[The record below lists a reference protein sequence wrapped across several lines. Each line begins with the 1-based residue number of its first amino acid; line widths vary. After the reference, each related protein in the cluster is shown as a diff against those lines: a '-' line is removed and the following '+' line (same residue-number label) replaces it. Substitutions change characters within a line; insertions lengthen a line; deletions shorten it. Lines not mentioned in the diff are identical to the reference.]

1 MNIKLILV
9 GKTNE
14 DYLNIAINKY
24 VKRLKFYVNFD
35 IITISELR
43 NIKNTNVEQQKE
55 KEGKL
60 ILSKVNNYP
69 GHIILLD
76 EKGKEF
82 TSEKFASWIHKKQIN
97 STKNLIFIIGGPF
110 GFSNEIYSL
119 ANEKISLSQMTF
131 SHQMI
136 RLLFVEQIYRAYT
149 IINNE
154 PYHHK

>member
-9 GKTNE
+9 GKTTE
-14 DYLNIAINKY
+14 EYLNIAIEKY
-24 VKRLKFYVNFD
+24 LKRLKFYVNFE
-35 IITISELR
+35 IIIIPEL
-43 NIKNTNVEQQKE
+43 KNVKKLNLEQQKE

-60 ILSKVNNYP
+60 ILSKINKTDYIV
-69 GHIILLD
+69 LLD

-82 TSEKFASWIHKKQIN
+82 TSEKFAAWLNNKQIN
-97 STKNLIFIIGGPF
+97 SIKTLVFIVGGPY
-110 GFSNEIYSL
+110 GFSKEIYSV

-136 RLLFVEQIYRAYT
+136 RLLFVEQLYRAYT

>member
-9 GKTNE
+9 GKTTE

-24 VKRLKFYVNFD
+24 LKRLKFYVNFEM
-35 IITISELR
+35 IIIPEL
-43 NIKNTNVEQQKE
+43 KNVKKINFEQQKE

-60 ILSKVNNYP
+60 ILSKINKTDYVV
-69 GHIILLD
+69 LLD

-82 TSEKFASWIHKKQIN
+82 SSEKFADWLNNKQIN
-97 STKNLIFIIGGPF
+97 STKTLTFIVGGPY
-110 GFSNEIYSL
+110 GFSKEIYLL
-119 ANEKISLSQMTF
+119 ASEKISLSQMTF

-136 RLLFVEQIYRAYT
+136 RLLFVEQLYRAYT

>member
-9 GKTNE
+9 GKTTE
-14 DYLNIAINKY
+14 DYLNTAINKY
-24 VKRLKFYVNFD
+24 LKRLKFYVNFEM
-35 IITISELR
+35 IIIPEL
-43 NIKNTNVEQQKE
+43 KNVKKINFEQQKE

-60 ILSKVNNYP
+60 ILSKINKTDYVV
-69 GHIILLD
+69 LLD

-82 TSEKFASWIHKKQIN
+82 SSEKFADWLNNKQIN
-97 STKNLIFIIGGPF
+97 STKTLTFIVGGPY
-110 GFSNEIYSL
+110 GFSKEIYLL
-119 ANEKISLSQMTF
+119 ASEKISLSQMTF

-136 RLLFVEQIYRAYT
+136 RLLFVEQLYRAYT